1 MKGYITNIEETTKEN
16 NNFRK
21 VLYTGKNSQLVVM
34 SIAPGDEIGE
44 EIHDLD
50 QFIRIE
56 QGEGRAILDGV
67 EHEVKDD
74 FAIVVP
80 AGANHNI
87 INTSGEEPLKLYT
100 VYSPPEH
107 KDKII
112 HETREDALND
122 KDDHFDGVTTE

>member
-56 QGEGRAILDGV
+56 QGEGKAILDGI

-87 INTSGEEPLKLYT
+87 INTSEEKPLKLYT

-107 KDKII
+107 KDKIV

>member
-1 MKGYITNIEETTKEN
+1 
-16 NNFRK
+16 
-21 VLYTGKNSQLVVM
+21 M
-34 SIAPGDEIGE
+34 SIEPGDEIGE
-44 EIHDLD
+44 EVHDLD

-56 QGEGRAILDGV
+56 QGEGKAILDGA

-87 INTSGEEPLKLYT
+87 INTSKEKPLKLYT

-112 HETREDALND
+112 HKTREDALND
-122 KDDHFDGVTTE
+122 EDDHFDGVTTE

>member
-16 NNFRK
+16 NNFRE

-34 SIAPGDEIGE
+34 SIEPGDEIGE
-44 EIHDLD
+44 EVHDLD

-56 QGEGRAILDGV
+56 QGEGKAILDGV

-87 INTSGEEPLKLYT
+87 INTSKEKPLKLYT

-112 HETREDALND
+112 HKTREDALND
-122 KDDHFDGVTTE
+122 EDDHFDGVTTE

>member
-87 INTSGEEPLKLYT
+87 INTSEEKPLKLYT

-107 KDKII
+107 KDKIV